1 MKVLKDHFI
10 QCWEHEKSTSAKLS
24 FYHEHKKKF
33 AREIYLDVTK
43 GFSRRYSTTKL
54 RISSHDLEIESGRY
68 CNTPRECRVCHWCS
82 LSLGVNKVENESH
95 MLFEC
100 DLYAELRA
108 KLIFRLNNL
117 PEIENDM
124 NELTT
129 SLKINTKVLK
139 NNFIKLLSPHTNSN
153 INDIPIDGY
162 NNHHKLLMN
171 RNLKLITPEL
181 ESLLHM
187 HSYFPFI

>member
-1 MKVLKDHFI
+1 M
-10 QCWEHEKSTSAKLS
+10 
-24 FYHEHKKKF
+24 
-33 AREIYLDVTK
+33 
-43 GFSRRYSTTKL
+43 
-54 RISSHDLEIESGRY
+54 
-68 CNTPRECRVCHWCS
+68 
-82 LSLGVNKVENESH
+82 NKVENESH

-181 ESLLHM
+181 ESLLHRRSYIINCICTHIF
-187 HSYFPFI
+187 HSFEKRKKYLTSARNLSNSRNTFIFNFR